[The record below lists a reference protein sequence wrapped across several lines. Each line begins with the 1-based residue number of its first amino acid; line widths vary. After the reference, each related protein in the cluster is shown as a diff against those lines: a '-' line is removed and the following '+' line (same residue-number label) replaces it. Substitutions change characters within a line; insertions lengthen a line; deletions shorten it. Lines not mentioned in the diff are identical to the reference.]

1 VAVPAVA
8 PGLGGPGPVLAAL
21 AARAVAPAGAADR
34 SARPVGTP

>member
-1 VAVPAVA
+1 VA
-8 PGLGGPGPVLAAL
+8 PGLGGPGPVQAAPVAR